1 MKTKVIFRKYC
12 NGQIIALFPE
22 LGDEE
27 YCDCY
32 SHIGK
37 YSNTEY
43 HYTMSITQPSN
54 GGALKSELEQMGYDL
69 IVCKKMSR
77 KMCQRRV
84 ECSI

>member
-32 SHIGK
+32 SHIGQH
-37 YSNTEY
+37 SNTEY
-43 HYTMSITQPSN
+43 HYTMSITQSST

-69 IVCKKMSR
+69 IVCQKMSH
-77 KMCQRRV
+77 KMYHRRAT
-84 ECSI
+84 CSI